1 MGSIPFCYRRKGG
14 TYALRRTVRFQNSK
28 PQPISLSLR
37 TKTPSVA
44 RKRAAAACAALDR
57 VVIMINQSI
66 ALKGSTRP
74 ASELADLARRA
85 LDAHLGFALQDQL
98 TGPDPDAEAASIV
111 FGDFFALAARQ
122 GGTVDL
128 DDAEQARLT
137 AEGRSEQHMR
147 NLHNLIQHNRGSQPL
162 SDRHLEL
169 RLAEL
174 GYAFD
179 PARAANDRRVML
191 TAWANAQYLSTRF
204 NSADV
209 QAQPSP
215 IDYLLNNPKQVP
227 PTMAHGA
234 SVKKAVNN
242 DIASHAPAHP
252 AYPKPSSD
260 GSVPLLSEVVDEI
273 VASIVLAGKWNDG
286 AGSTAEDARRLL
298 RQFVWIVGDFPVDQY
313 SQRHVAKFFEAMMM
327 MPKTVRVQAIWHI
340 PYAQAA
346 RAFPK
351 LTAANTRHAR
361 TMNKDLAYL
370 STAAE
375 RMVSVGHWREGVIR
389 PLALSVKVSVKHKAK
404 AKAPWTNDNITQMF
418 NSPIYT
424 GNDGPKRRQKP
435 GSQLYHDAAYW
446 VLAIAAHTGGCLN
459 EICGML
465 LDEIVA
471 DGVTMPHLIFQEN
484 ALRGLKREARER
496 WIPIHPRL
504 IDLGL
509 LDYVGALRREGAVA
523 LFPELWIY
531 DGKRGGDQYRAIVWN
546 KLIDWLRR
554 QEVKI
559 PLGITGKESDFHSV
573 RSTVLSLLDR
583 ADINQNIV
591 ADIAGHARTGVAA
604 TTYQDLIATG
614 GLQDALQERLAVL
627 LRLPD
632 FTAGIA
638 PCAVKLLPINLR
650 SR

>member
-1 MGSIPFCYRRKGG
+1 MGSIPYCHRRKGG
-14 TYALRRTVRFQNSK
+14 TYALRRNVQFQNSTSH
-28 PQPISLSLR
+28 PISFSLR

-57 VVIMINQSI
+57 VVIMINHSI
-66 ALKGSTRP
+66 VLKGSTRP

-85 LDAHLGFALQDQL
+85 LDAQLGFALQDQL

-122 GGTVDL
+122 GGTVTL
-128 DDAEQARLT
+128 DDAELARLT
-137 AEGRSEQHMR
+137 AEGRSEQQLR
-147 NLHNLIQHNRGSQPL
+147 NLRNLVRHNRGSQPL

-174 GYAFD
+174 GFAFD
-179 PARAANDRRVML
+179 PARAASDRRVML
-191 TAWANAQYLSTRF
+191 TAWADAQYLSTRF
-204 NSADV
+204 NSVDV

-227 PTMAHGA
+227 LTKAQEPSVDQIDNADTASSALAH
-234 SVKKAVNN
+234 
-242 DIASHAPAHP
+242 PAHP
-252 AYPKPSSD
+252 KPPAD
-260 GSVPLLSEVVDEI
+260 APVPLLSEVIDEI
-273 VASIVLAGKWNDG
+273 VASIVLVGNWKDG
-286 AGSTAEDARRLL
+286 PGSTAEDAKRLL
-298 RQFVWIVGDFPVDQY
+298 KQFVWMVGDLPVDQY
-313 SQRHVAKFFEAMMM
+313 TQRHVAKFFNEMMA
-327 MPKTVRVQAIWHI
+327 MPKTIRAQTVWHM
-340 PYAQAA
+340 PYAEAA
-346 RAFPK
+346 KSFPK
-351 LTAANTRHAR
+351 LTAANTRHPR

-375 RMVSVGHWREGVIR
+375 RMDKDGHWGKGVIR
-389 PLALSVKVSVKHKAK
+389 PLALSIKVSAKHKAK
-404 AKAPWTNDNITQMF
+404 AKAPWTSDHISQMF
-418 NSPIYT
+418 NSPIYV

-446 VLAIAAHTGGCLN
+446 VLAIATHTGGCLN
-459 EICGML
+459 EICGL
-465 LDEIVA
+465 LLNEIIA

-484 ALRGLKREARER
+484 TLRGLKREARER
-496 WIPIHPRL
+496 WIPVHPRL
-504 IDLGL
+504 IDLGF
-509 LDYVGALRREGAVA
+509 LDYVEALRSEGAVA

-531 DGKRGGDQYRAIVWN
+531 NGKRGGDQYRAIVWD

-554 QEVKI
+554 QGAKI
-559 PLGITGKESDFHSV
+559 PCGITGKEADFHSI

-591 ADIAGHARTGVAA
+591 ADLAGHARKGVAA
-604 TTYQDLIATG
+604 TTYQDLVATG

-632 FTAGIA
+632 FTANVKSC
-638 PCAVKLLPINLR
+638 PPKLLPINQR